1 MAYEIEDRFDKDEIL
16 ELYLSHIYFGNGA
29 RGVEAA
35 ARHYFG
41 TTASRLTLSQ
51 AALLAGLI
59 RGPSRYDPRR
69 FPDRARERR
78 DLVLTLM
85 EQQGRVP
92 AATATAART
101 MPLGIVRRR
110 TGASADAGLAPYFVE
125 EVRRQLE
132 DRLGERLYDETLTV
146 TTTLDAGLQRAA
158 EERAGAPA
166 ARGGVGRA
174 GTVSRPALFRV
185 GAGAY
190 GRPRRRDALPAGRGG
205 RARGRPRRR
214 PRLGGRPRFPPIP
227 LRSREVVAAPGGQR
241 VQAVRVRGRPPPR
254 ATT

>member
-1 MAYEIEDRFDKDEIL
+1 MRVAYEIEDRFDKDEIL

-41 TTASRLTLSQ
+41 TSASRLTLSQ

-92 AATATAART
+92 AGHRDRRAHDAAGRGAA
-101 MPLGIVRRR
+101 PRRRRRR
-110 TGASADAGLAPYFVE
+110 TPAWPRTSRRRCGASSRTGSASAS
-125 EVRRQLE
+125 
-132 DRLGERLYDETLTV
+132 
-146 TTTLDAGLQRAA
+146 TT
-158 EERAGAPA
+158 
-166 ARGGVGRA
+166 
-174 GTVSRPALFRV
+174 RP
-185 GAGAY
+185 
-190 GRPRRRDALPAGRGG
+190 
-205 RARGRPRRR
+205 
-214 PRLGGRPRFPPIP
+214 
-227 LRSREVVAAPGGQR
+227 
-241 VQAVRVRGRPPPR
+241 
-254 ATT
+254 